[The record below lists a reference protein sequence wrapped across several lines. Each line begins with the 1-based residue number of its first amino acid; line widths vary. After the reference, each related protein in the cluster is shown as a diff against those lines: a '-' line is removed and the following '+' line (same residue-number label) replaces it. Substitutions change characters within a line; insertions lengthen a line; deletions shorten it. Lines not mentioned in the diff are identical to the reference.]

1 MSKQHSKGLI
11 IMKKIIYTNGG
22 FLSICLKNTSTK
34 FLRIMDQMLACFS
47 FPKCY
52 IDDIIMFSLTLRNHN
67 MHHLQEVFE
76 SLMNINL
83 NFILANVQ
91 SFTFKYYTFKS
102 YDLSRW
108 IGNLKDQA

>member
-1 MSKQHSKGLI
+1 MR
-11 IMKKIIYTNGG
+11 KIIYTNGG

-34 FLRIMDQMLACFS
+34 FLRIMERMLACFS

-52 IDDIIMFSLTLRNHN
+52 IDDIIIFSLTLRNHN
-67 MHHLQEVFE
+67 MHHLQEVFG
-76 SLMNINL
+76 SLMNINSK
-83 NFILANVQ
+83 FILANVD